1 MSSSITAAD
10 VNATIQRTLSA
21 GGVLASPVLYNRRS
35 RRAMRKRRRAVSG
48 PLGNTPRLGAKPRGT
63 ATRREAGSPRTRRP
77 QTTPPGAGMP
87 APTFTPLPSDLTFGP
102 PTDISMG
109 WDGTLWAIDK
119 SGAPHLYDPTTNGWQ
134 PHGDGIDAAAWVG
147 TTYYFFRGSQVV
159 TAEYYESTGTP
170 QPIATLFPRL
180 PDSFKLG
187 VTAAANIGGTL
198 YLIKGGWY
206 LPADGSAPRAKLT
219 DLKDWPKAPVWVDGV
234 IDATSFDGG
243 TVCKLIRGGEYITV
257 DFAAKAVI
265 SSPAPIGSVPAW
277 QGHLPADW
285 AASGFDA
292 AFTQS
297 LNNTTVYTFFKGS
310 AMVEF
315 HPSDS
320 GIAGQTYL
328 GARYPNWP
336 ATWHPVLTHAP
347 SGRMGHLWCATKSGG
362 VLSHDG
368 GAWSEKL
375 PASHVVS
382 VSSGQDGATYA
393 ATASSLQRLDTG
405 GPAIPASGLT
415 VGQISVGDAN
425 HVWVRDA
432 NNAVYRYDASNG
444 LTSVNLG
451 VDVPNPTHIA
461 ANNDGTLWHCNNSH
475 ANVFRLISEATNPSD
490 TITVQGGVVTSV
502 QKVASTG
509 FGAAHC
515 LVTQNGQPHLYRYDS
530 PYVFKT
536 SDTYKVALSTTGSFG
551 QGLGNLY
558 FVQFVSEQH
567 QPDELNVRI
576 VALDTHTGREVA
588 SYTPSGTTSR
598 YSAVVFDAVN
608 ELVYVGRTP
617 LQNGDNSTPGQ
628 IIALDARTLAMKW
641 TFTTPGGI
649 DATPALNGTTL
660 CFGDR
665 TGVVYCL
672 DTKQALAA
680 VAQNQPIPTRWT
692 APLDTNGPTH
702 RVATPLFAGDQL
714 IATMWDVDYGPD
726 ESLLTTASIRLSD
739 GTNTGI
745 IMPPTTAPKSE
756 IDIHLVLQPP
766 SLGQLIFPGFSTPS
780 RALFLCAAA
789 KVVAFNLDNHQ
800 QNQQIEFPLPSGSI
814 ATCLIYDDGTR
825 VGSALSKANPSRTRL
840 WFGDNQGNL
849 WSLDNQ
855 LKPADGTPSLV
866 KRNTEVFT
874 TPVLYKDPQG
884 GLTVLYGVF
893 DPSGALPPSLHGYGP
908 DTRNNASLPT
918 GVTSISTL
926 SPSVTNGVI
935 YAGGSALSTTGD
947 NPVQVFGIRV
957 DTLPQALRDFV
968 IESQM
973 MQDPDEQAPGGD
985 LSDRADPTPPSR
997 ARYQTHLTVVDD
1009 QKAPQP
1015 NEPIK
1020 IWADTPMTL
1029 MIDGQPFDI
1038 GPGDAAYAAVKTGV
1052 DGSLVITSGYAKSDG
1067 SDTPDMYAPAL
1078 RVWAGFMD
1086 TYERIV
1092 VNPDHEFHG
1101 RVTTAHANANDDDPD
1116 KANLVTTKSYAGL
1129 KGAKPTALFTPDEQ
1143 KADQPKNC
1151 ASAVSQMKSG
1161 VDFGG
1166 ASHSAKTLF
1175 NRLMLHTSG
1184 RKSARRTLRAG
1195 KPGVAAATASP
1206 PKYVAYTD
1214 LSGSGYFPTNIPA
1227 PRPMTVAQ
1235 PTGLIFSKPKDQPT
1249 TATTFSIV
1257 HHADAQM
1264 AIDAL
1269 PPATANAPWLQ
1280 PSSIGSQH
1288 ERGGIV
1294 AQRLGENIFEAFWHW
1309 LKHAVAEITDLI
1321 VTIAD
1326 EVMVG
1331 IRMVVDKIEYIFKA
1345 IVKVVDDI
1353 ASAIGSFF
1361 KMLVKAI
1368 EDVIAA
1374 LSVLFHFGEI
1384 IHTHTW
1390 IRDQINANLQQA
1402 VTAMQT
1408 QVKPSVD
1415 QFFQQG
1421 EQAIKDLFDDIRNK
1435 LGINDDTQINTVNSA
1450 RSTPHTAF
1458 TAGPGAVGADSGGS
1472 SHAVQCLHT
1481 TQKMKTGLPSAQ
1493 PGPSGPSPSKNTQA
1507 IANDDDG
1514 ALSTFVTNFVNG
1526 LQTDPTISTAFTNLK
1541 SAINKIGQSRSAGDF
1556 FKSALNLLLTIVED
1570 LILGMVAVTQA
1581 LVDGLIGAIQA
1592 LVNTV
1597 MGLLNTPVNIPFISW
1612 LYQSIVG
1619 EPLTMLNA
1627 VSLVAA
1633 IPVTMI
1639 YRVVE
1644 GRYPSQDGITGSTL
1658 GLEKTGPTA
1667 TPDVLKI
1674 MQGLIGGCTALGL
1687 GVARAVV
1694 DFILIPPGIEEPPP
1708 TLRIGSI
1715 LVLVFSLAYV
1725 STFFPLMVPGPTP
1738 TAEAW
1743 AAWGLG
1749 LALALLGTF
1758 GVIDLKAC
1766 GKPVVDFFKK
1776 VLALLRA
1783 GLAIAR
1789 FIVFIV
1795 VFAKSSNRNA
1805 VTDVQFA
1812 RNLFLELPPMFNWLK
1827 LERAPANEVLAAI
1840 DLVTGVVVCVL
1851 DIAVVFINTEAESGM
1866 QRPLTA

>member
-1 MSSSITAAD
+1 MSPSINATD

-21 GGVLASPVLYNRRS
+21 GGVPESPVLYNRRS

-48 PLGNTPRLGAKPRGT
+48 PLGTTPWLGAAPRGS
-63 ATRREAGSPRTRRP
+63 ATRQEAGTPRTRKP
-77 QTTPPGAGMP
+77 ETGPPGAGMP
-87 APTFTPLPSDLTFGP
+87 AQPTFTPLPSELSFGP

-109 WDGTLWAIDK
+109 WDGTLWAIDA
-119 SGAPHLYDPTTNGWQ
+119 SGAPHLYGPTQNTWQ

-159 TAEYYESTGTP
+159 TAEYYQKTGAP

-198 YLIKGGWY
+198 YLVKGGWY

-219 DLKDWPKAPVWVDGV
+219 DLKDWPKTPNWVDGV

-257 DFAAKAVI
+257 DFTAKAVI
-265 SSPAPIGSVPAW
+265 SSPAPIGSITAW

-310 AMVEF
+310 ATLEF
-315 HPSDS
+315 RPSDS
-320 GIAGQTYL
+320 GMAGQTYL

-336 ATWHPVLTHAP
+336 ATWHPVLNHAP
-347 SGRMGHLWCATKSGG
+347 SGRMGRLWCATTSGG

-405 GPAIPASGLT
+405 GPAIPATGLT

-425 HVWVRDA
+425 HVWVRGTD
-432 NNAVYRYDASNG
+432 NAVHRYDASNG

-451 VDVPNPTHIA
+451 ADVPNPTHIA
-461 ANNDGTLWHCNNSH
+461 ANNDGTLWHCNSSH
-475 ANVFRLISEATNPSD
+475 ANLFRLISESTDPSD
-490 TITVQGGVVTSV
+490 TITVKGGVVTSV

-515 LVTQNGQPHLYRYDS
+515 LVTQNGQAQLYRYDS

-536 SDTYKVALSTTGSFG
+536 SETYKVALSTTGSFA

-558 FVQFVSEQH
+558 FVQFVSEVGQD
-567 QPDELNVRI
+567 QLTVRI
-576 VALDTHTGREVA
+576 VALDAHTGREVA
-588 SYTPSGTTSR
+588 SYAPSGTTSQ
-598 YSAVVFDAVN
+598 YSEVVFDAVN
-608 ELVYVGRTP
+608 ELVYVGRAP
-617 LQNGDNSTPGQ
+617 FAYKDSSTPGQ

-649 DATPALNGTTL
+649 DATPALSGTTL

-680 VAQNQPIPTRWT
+680 AAKNQPIQTRWT
-692 APLDTNGPTH
+692 CQIDPTTTNH
-702 RVATPLFAGDQL
+702 RVSTPLFAGDQL
-714 IATMWDVDYGPD
+714 IASMWELDYDPNLG
-726 ESLLTTASIRLSD
+726 LVTTWSISLSD
-739 GTNTGI
+739 GSSAGMM
-745 IMPPTTAPKSE
+745 MPPTTPLMKE
-756 IDIHLVLQPP
+756 IEPRLLLQPA
-766 SLGQLIFPGFSTPS
+766 SLGQLIFPGFTTPS
-780 RALFLCAAA
+780 RALFLCAAT
-789 KVVAFNLDNHQ
+789 KVVAFNLDNQ
-800 QNQQIEFPLPSGSI
+800 DQNQLIEFPLPGGHI

-825 VGSALSKANPSRTRL
+825 VGSSLSKPDPSSTRL

-855 LKPADGTPSLV
+855 LKPADGTPSLI
-866 KRNTEVFT
+866 KQKTEVYT

-884 GLTVLYGVF
+884 GLTVLYGIF
-893 DPSGALPPSLHGYGP
+893 DPTGALPPSLYGYDP
-908 DTRNNASLPT
+908 DNRNHASLPT

-926 SPSVTNGVI
+926 SSYVTNGVI
-935 YAGGSALSTTGD
+935 YAGGSALSETGG

-973 MQDPDEQAPGGD
+973 MQDPDETAPGGD
-985 LSDRADPTPPSR
+985 LSKDSTDPIPPSR

-1009 QKAPQP
+1009 QKTPQP
-1015 NEPIK
+1015 YEPIK

-1029 MIDGQPFDI
+1029 MIDGQPFDV
-1038 GPGDAAYAAVKTGV
+1038 GPGDGAYAAVKTGV

-1092 VNPDHEFHG
+1092 VNPDHDFHG
-1101 RVTTAHANANDDDPD
+1101 RVTTAHANENDDDPD
-1116 KANLVTTKSYAGL
+1116 KANLVTSKSYAGL
-1129 KGAKPTALFTPDEQ
+1129 NGAKPTALFTPDEQ
-1143 KADQPKNC
+1143 KAGQPQKC

-1184 RKSARRTLRAG
+1184 RKSAQRALRAG

-1214 LSGSGYFPTNIPA
+1214 LAGSGYFPTNIPA

-1249 TATTFSIV
+1249 TATTLSIV

-1264 AIDAL
+1264 AIDTL
-1269 PPATANAPWLQ
+1269 PPATVNPPWLQ
-1280 PSSIGSQH
+1280 PSSIGSQQ
-1288 ERGGIV
+1288 GVIV

-1309 LKHAVAEITDLI
+1309 LKHVAAEITDLI

-1331 IRMVVDKIEYIFKA
+1331 IRMIVKGVEQIFKA

-1384 IHTHTW
+1384 IQTHKW
-1390 IRDQINANLQQA
+1390 IRDQINANLKHA
-1402 VTAMQT
+1402 ITVMQT

-1421 EQAIKDLFDDIRNK
+1421 EEAIKGLFDDIRKK
-1435 LGINDDTQINTVNSA
+1435 LGINDATQINGVHSA

-1458 TAGPGAVGADSGGS
+1458 TAGPGAVGPNSGGS

-1493 PGPSGPSPSKNTQA
+1493 LGQSGPSAPSPD
-1507 IANDDDG
+1507 DDDG
-1514 ALSTFVTNFVNG
+1514 TLSAFVTNFVNS
-1526 LQTDPTISTAFTNLK
+1526 LQTDPAISTAFNNLK

-1592 LVNTV
+1592 LVNAV
-1597 MGLLNTPVNIPFISW
+1597 IGLLNTPVNIPFISW
-1612 LYQSIVG
+1612 LYQKIVG
-1619 EPLTMLNA
+1619 EPLTILNA

-1633 IPVTMI
+1633 IPVTII

-1644 GRYPSQDGITGSTL
+1644 GRYPSKDGITGSTV
-1658 GLEKTGPTA
+1658 GLEMTGTTG
-1667 TPDVLKI
+1667 TPDTIRKI
-1674 MQGLIGGCTALGL
+1674 QGLIGGCLAAGL
-1687 GVARAVV
+1687 GIARGVV
-1694 DFILIPPGIEEPPP
+1694 DFIVTPSEGDEGL
-1708 TLRIGSI
+1708 LRLGAIM
-1715 LVLVFSLAYV
+1715 VLVFSVAYV
-1725 STFFPLMVPGPTP
+1725 SMFFPLMVPGPTP
-1738 TAEAW
+1738 TAEMW

-1758 GVIDLKAC
+1758 GVINLKAC

-1783 GLAIAR
+1783 GLAVAR

-1795 VFAKSSNRNA
+1795 VFAKSSDRNA

-1840 DLVTGVVVCVL
+1840 DVVTGVVVFAL
-1851 DIAVVFINTEAESGM
+1851 DIAAAFITTEPEPRR
-1866 QRPLTA
+1866 QRPLKA